1 MNFSKI
7 VQRKMHEIGD
17 TIHLVGGTDKY
28 TKLSN
33 FIVVYVTITNCKAWD
48 LISILII
55 ILFVVT
61 IEIEEFMRF
70 KS

>member
-7 VQRKMHEIGD
+7 VQRKMHEIAG
-17 TIHLVGGTDKY
+17 TILLVGGTDKY

-33 FIVVYVTITNCKAWD
+33 FIVVCVTVTNCNAWD

-61 IEIEEFMRF
+61 IEIEKFMRF